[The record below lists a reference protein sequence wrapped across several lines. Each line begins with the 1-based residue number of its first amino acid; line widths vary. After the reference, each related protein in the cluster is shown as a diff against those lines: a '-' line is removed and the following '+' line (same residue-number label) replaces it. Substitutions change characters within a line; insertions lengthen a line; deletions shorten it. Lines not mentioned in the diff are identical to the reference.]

1 MTTLTTTPRRGKAR
15 PVGRVQIWA
24 WKCERCGHVWPPRGD
39 DKEKPPVT
47 CPKCK
52 NPYWNQPR
60 KAKATKKAKGAS

>member
-1 MTTLTTTPRRGKAR
+1 M
-15 PVGRVQIWA
+15 GRVQIWA